1 MSWGMDAS
9 HICLA
14 HQDIKLYGIR
24 SCLVLKEYNVSAAG
38 SDFVNRVLI
47 SDNRVFAITN
57 SGLIKIFN
65 YSSQEELISTNTRL
79 PVINVIPIYAARAGN
94 EIHKILVLTAKRVF
108 ELSRGGEVD
117 KKYEIEVGELNNSI
131 CAGEYLY

>member
-1 MSWGMDAS
+1 MDAS

-24 SCLVLKEYNVSAAG
+24 SCLVLKEYSVSATG
-38 SDFVNRVLI
+38 SDFVNRVLV

-79 PVINVIPIYAARAGN
+79 PVLNVIPIYATRAGN
-94 EIHKILVLTAKRVF
+94 EISKILVLTAKRIF
-108 ELSRGGEVD
+108 ELNRGGEVD
-117 KKYEIEVGELNNSI
+117 KKY
-131 CAGEYLY
+131 